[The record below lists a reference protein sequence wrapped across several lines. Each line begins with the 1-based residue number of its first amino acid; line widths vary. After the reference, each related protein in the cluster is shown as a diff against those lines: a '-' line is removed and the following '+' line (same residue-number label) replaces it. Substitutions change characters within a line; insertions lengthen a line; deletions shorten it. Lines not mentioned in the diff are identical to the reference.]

1 MVAGGTDANL
11 GMRVQMNAERL
22 QTWIMIAT
30 VVVLLLAIVRIYQT
44 FQARQPQNLEG
55 HIAVEGSMTANP
67 TPAPD
72 YGASAPS
79 MQ

>member
-1 MVAGGTDANL
+1 
-11 GMRVQMNAERL
+11 MNAERL

-30 VVVLLLAIVRIYQT
+30 ALLLLLAIVRIYQT
-44 FQARQPQNLEG
+44 FQMRAPQNLEG

-72 YGASAPS
+72 YGSAAPA